1 MPDPIHGD
9 CVRLEREGGLAFI
22 TLDRPQARNALD
34 LAMGLG
40 LRDAVRE
47 LAAAPPRVLVLRSSG
62 AHFMVGGDVRR
73 FDALLGE
80 SQAACTDEIGRLIDA
95 VHEAV
100 TGLTRLPCPVLGLV
114 GGSVAGFG
122 LALAMACDLLVAA
135 DDARLVLA
143 YGAIGAT
150 PETLSRLIQRLRK
163 KGILTWS
170 GRTLTIKKALVTAA
184 AALAVALPLPALA
197 QSTNFLAA

>member
-9 CVRLEREGGLAFI
+9 CVRLEREGGLAII

-73 FDALLGE
+73 FDAL
-80 SQAACTDEIGRLIDA
+80 
-95 VHEAV
+95 AV
-100 TGLTRLPCPVLGLV
+100 T
-114 GGSVAGFG
+114 
-122 LALAMACDLLVAA
+122 D
-135 DDARLVLA
+135 
-143 YGAIGAT
+143 
-150 PETLSRLIQRLRK
+150 RLRALDPTRPIDHASGWHDQGGGDLK
-163 KGILTWS
+163 SRHVYYRPVRLRVSGQNGQILEA
-170 GRTLTIKKALVTAA
+170 RAR
-184 AALAVALPLPALA
+184 
-197 QSTNFLAA
+197 